1 MPSEREGSQP
11 LDDPLGTDAGS
22 PGDLV
27 ERLRRIHRENQ
38 HLFERLVDGEQRFR
52 ALARAVWEIQEEER
66 RRVARELHD
75 GLGQTLTALKIRLER
90 LGGRAAE
97 SPGAE
102 DLASELGGSAELAG
116 QALAEA
122 RRLAHLLRPQVL
134 DDLGLWPALRWLG
147 RTLGEWTGFEVA
159 LEVRGEASGGPSQEG
174 GERLDPEVETLA
186 FRVVQEGLTN
196 AMKHSGVSRAA
207 VEAERGERALLLR
220 VADRGRGLD
229 PEAVL
234 RGGEGAAGFGLQG
247 MRDRVEL
254 AGGRFDLRSVPG
266 EGTILEVE
274 LPLGEVP
281 SGGPRSRPTEPGPK
295 EAP

>member
-1 MPSEREGSQP
+1 MSSEPEGSGP
-11 LDDPLGTDAGS
+11 LEGRAGS

-27 ERLRRIHRENQ
+27 DRLRRIHRENER
-38 HLFERLVDGEQRFR
+38 LFERLVDGEQRFR

-90 LGGRAAE
+90 LGGRAGDGTPELAAE
-97 SPGAE
+97 RSAE
-102 DLASELGGSAELAG
+102 IKASAELAG
-116 QALAEA
+116 EALAEA

-147 RTLGEWTGFEVA
+147 RTLGEWTGFEVG
-159 LEVRGEASGGPSQEG
+159 LELPGHLSGDGD
-174 GERLDPEVETLA
+174 ERLDPEVETLA

-196 AMKHSGVSRAA
+196 AMKHSRVSRAA
-207 VEAERGERALLLR
+207 VRVERDERSLALR

-229 PEAVL
+229 PAEVL
-234 RGGEGAAGFGLQG
+234 RGGEGAAGFGLRG

-254 AGGRFDLRSVPG
+254 AGGRFELRSAPG
-266 EGTILEVE
+266 EGTTLEVE
-274 LPLGEVP
+274 LPLD
-281 SGGPRSRPTEPGPK
+281 EPAR
-295 EAP
+295 EAR

>member
-1 MPSEREGSQP
+1 LPNEAEAREVP
-11 LDDPLGTDAGS
+11 AGS

-27 ERLRRIHRENQ
+27 DRLRRIHRENER
-38 HLFERLVDGEQRFR
+38 LFERLVDGEQRFR
-52 ALARAVWEIQEEER
+52 ALARAVWEVQEEER

-75 GLGQTLTALKIRLER
+75 GLGQTLTALKIRVER
-90 LGGRAAE
+90 LGARAPDALAAE
-97 SPGAE
+97 LGAT
-102 DLASELGGSAELAG
+102 AELAG

-122 RRLAHLLRPQVL
+122 RRLAHLLRPQML

-159 LEVRGEASGGPSQEG
+159 LEPIVERG
-174 GERLDPEVETLA
+174 GERLDPEIETLA

-196 AMKHSGVSRAA
+196 AMRHSGAPGAA
-207 VEAERGERALLLR
+207 VAVERITSPSGPGTVLAIR

-234 RGGEGAAGFGLQG
+234 RGGEAATGFGLRG

-254 AGGRFDLRSVPG
+254 AGGRFELRGAPG
-266 EGTILEVE
+266 EGTILTVE
-274 LPLGEVP
+274 LPLPDPPGE
-281 SGGPRSRPTEPGPK
+281 
-295 EAP
+295 EA